1 MTARAVTPPTSTSV
15 TAATANVRARRVAGR
30 RTPQYGQAMTP
41 EEIGFPHCRHSV
53 RVPCELCGKRALRSG
68 DEHLGHA
75 EATLKT
81 VCPHWG
87 HLIRVTARKN
97 SGDWL
102 SDPEASAA
110 SSHPPRTATDIP
122 RADTTTRHQQTIE
135 GGRR

>member
-1 MTARAVTPPTSTSV
+1 MPKVSV
-15 TAATANVRARRVAGR
+15 GTFNVENLFMRYKLLDNERGSRIPKPVD
-30 RTPQYGQAMTP
+30 PDKFI
-41 EEIGFPHCRHSV
+41 EEGGHINMLGF
-53 RVPCELCGKRALRSG
+53 
-68 DEHLGHA
+68 
-75 EATLKT
+75 TLEDF
-81 VCPHWG
+81 G
-87 HLIRVTARKN
+87 LISRTARKN